1 MEPMRRPGDIPTG
14 YERGTIKESA
24 LLSEPSI
31 ESTVFG
37 LTLQWDSKSVHEFV
51 TVANSDHPMTAS
63 SSASPPVWMTQPRG
77 HLTEQGFKHDVMAY
91 LAMSAGGLAR
101 DNDLAPNTLLQHMGI
116 AKRFGH
122 IEKEGF
128 VQACMAKLDPA
139 RFDPPPP
146 PLRPVFY

>member
-37 LTLQWDSKSVHEFV
+37 LTLQWDSKSVH
-51 TVANSDHPMTAS
+51 D
-63 SSASPPVWMTQPRG
+63 PPVWMTQPRG

-128 VQACMAKLDPA
+128 VQACMAKLDPGA
-139 RFDPPPP
+139 CSLPSSKPTKRTK
-146 PLRPVFY
+146 LKR

>member
-63 SSASPPVWMTQPRG
+63 SV
-77 HLTEQGFKHDVMAY
+77 
-91 LAMSAGGLAR
+91 
-101 DNDLAPNTLLQHMGI
+101 API
-116 AKRFGH
+116 Y
-122 IEKEGF
+122 IEKLIGICCRAIILI
-128 VQACMAKLDPA
+128 VQC
-139 RFDPPPP
+139 
-146 PLRPVFY
+146 